1 MLLVSP
7 KAETPTVVPSAAVS
21 SGSIL
26 ELLTLYLSELGVDEL
41 QLWVSAKS
49 AEVLRQLALLSL
61 LTIEPG
67 ISSGT

>member
-1 MLLVSP
+1 M
-7 KAETPTVVPSAAVS
+7 VPSAAVS